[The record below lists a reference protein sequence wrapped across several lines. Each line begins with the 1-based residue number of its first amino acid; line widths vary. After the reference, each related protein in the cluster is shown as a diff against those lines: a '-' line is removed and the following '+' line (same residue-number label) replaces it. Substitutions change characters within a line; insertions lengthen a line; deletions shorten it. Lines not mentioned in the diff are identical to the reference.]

1 MRRFS
6 FVEQQIL
13 FVLRQGQSR
22 ISYDDLAA
30 LIDCDRRTVI
40 TAIRRLE
47 LRHLIVVAERGHGSK
62 PNRYALAERVYT
74 GKPSAPW
81 PVVKIAPGATG

>member
-13 FVLRQGQSR
+13 FVLRQQCR

-40 TAIRRLE
+40 TAVRRLE
-47 LRHLIVVAERGHGSK
+47 LRHSIVVAERGHGSRA
-62 PNRYALAERVYT
+62 NRYALAERVYT